1 MSAASETAA
10 PAKPD
15 KTSSRFFALD
25 GWRAISILMVL
36 ASHMLPL
43 GPHAWELNGAA
54 GQVGMSLFFTL
65 SGFLITQQLHAKRH
79 IASFFARRLFRIV
92 PLAWAFTLVTALIVG
107 ASADQGAAHVF
118 FVSNYLH
125 EHTMEGLDHFWSLC
139 VEVHFY
145 IGVGLLM
152 ALTRFRAFRAIP
164 FFWLAIVVMRLVLAP
179 QGTIETHLRV
189 DEILAGACLALV
201 HLKLLGERPREL
213 LLRTPALLFAVG
225 LLVASH
231 PMTSYFGALRSF
243 FAACLVGHTLFA
255 SESGRYGWLGHRA
268 LRYIAET
275 SYALYVVHPL
285 TYYGWMGSG
294 DVLVR
299 YTKRIGSFVLTFG
312 LAHLST
318 FYFEHPMTQLGRK
331 VAKRLEG
338 QSSRGTQ

>member
-1 MSAASETAA
+1 MSATEAA
-10 PAKPD
+10 ALPKPGE
-15 KTSSRFFALD
+15 KPSSRYFALD

-43 GPHAWELNGAA
+43 GPHAWELNGAS

-65 SGFLITQQLHAKRH
+65 SGFLITQQLYAKRY

-92 PLAWAFTLVTALIVG
+92 PLAWAFTLVAALVVG
-107 ASADQGAAHVF
+107 GSVDQGAAHAL

-125 EHTMEGLDHFWSLC
+125 EHTMDGLDHFWSLC

-145 IGVGLLM
+145 IGVGLFM
-152 ALTRFRAFRAIP
+152 ALTRFRAFKAIP
-164 FFWLAIVVMRLVLAP
+164 LFWLAIVLLRLVLAP

-201 HLKLLGERPREL
+201 HLGLFGERPRAL
-213 LLRTPALLFAVG
+213 LLRTPALLLLLG
-225 LLVASH
+225 LLIASH

-255 SESGRYGWLGHRA
+255 SEAGRYTWLGHRA
-268 LRYIAET
+268 LRYVAEV

-318 FYFEHPMTQLGRK
+318 FYFEHPMTELGRK
-331 VAKRLEG
+331 VAKRLEPHR
-338 QSSRGTQ
+338 SSGTQ